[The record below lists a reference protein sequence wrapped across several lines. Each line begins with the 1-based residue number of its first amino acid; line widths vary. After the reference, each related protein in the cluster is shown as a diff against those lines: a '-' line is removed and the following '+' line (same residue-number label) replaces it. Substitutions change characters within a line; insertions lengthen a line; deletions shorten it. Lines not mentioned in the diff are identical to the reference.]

1 MNAHCNDI
9 EPLLAGWADEELD
22 ASRREVVERHL
33 SACASCRATAEVQR
47 QVRDLLMARA
57 DNLRSRAPDALRQR
71 VAAAVARPERRTAWA
86 PFRLPVAATLLLTLL
101 VLGTYSLTS
110 TSNTVLAAQLALDH
124 LKCVRLVQDPTGT
137 GLDAAAAGEQWARDH
152 HWSIEVPEGHAEA
165 GSKLIGVRRCLYG
178 HGHLAHLLYNVNGR
192 IVSLFVMPRADHEA
206 DEQATLLAIFG
217 HQARVWASGDNTFA
231 LVSDADVEGLDRLE
245 QQFRAE

>member
-1 MNAHCNDI
+1 MNADCNDI
-9 EPLLAGWADEELD
+9 EPLLAARADEELD
-22 ASRREVVERHL
+22 PRRLEAVERHL
-33 SACASCRATAEVQR
+33 SECASCRATAEVQR
-47 QVRDLLMARA
+47 QVRDLLVARA
-57 DNLRSRAPDALRQR
+57 DNLRSRAPESLRQR
-71 VAAAVARPERRTAWA
+71 LTATVAQRERRTVWS

-124 LKCVRLVQDPTGT
+124 LKCVKLVQDPTGT
-137 GLDAAAAGEQWARDH
+137 GLDPAAAGEEWAREY
-152 HWSIEVPEGHAEA
+152 HWSIDVPEGRVEE

-192 IVSLFVMPRADHEA
+192 IVSLFVMPRAAHEA
-206 DEQATLLAIFG
+206 SEQAALLAVFG

-245 QQFRAE
+245 QQFRGE